1 MLYFH
6 FRLLFK
12 ISSERAK
19 VSNQL
24 YLASL
29 VTDECASFRHNRG
42 KSTKASSSFVAM
54 GHIFPTR
61 IL

>member
-6 FRLLFK
+6 FRLFFK
-12 ISSERAK
+12 ISSER
-19 VSNQL
+19 VNVTYQL

-29 VTDECASFRHNRG
+29 VTDECAAFRHNRG

-54 GHIFPTR
+54 GHICPTR